1 MWAMCNAGI
10 EVLDV
15 YPLSASYPQGTVD
28 ITHYNDEAFL
38 AAEIQLE
45 RYALA
50 RSQFVWHEKPDTT
63 RAGY

>member
-10 EVLDV
+10 DVFDV

-38 AAEIQLE
+38 AAEVELE
-45 RYALA
+45 RYVLA
-50 RSQFVWHEKPDTT
+50 QSRKKT
-63 RAGY
+63 REVCMA

>member
-50 RSQFVWHEKPDTT
+50 RSRRKT
-63 RAGY
+63 REVCMA